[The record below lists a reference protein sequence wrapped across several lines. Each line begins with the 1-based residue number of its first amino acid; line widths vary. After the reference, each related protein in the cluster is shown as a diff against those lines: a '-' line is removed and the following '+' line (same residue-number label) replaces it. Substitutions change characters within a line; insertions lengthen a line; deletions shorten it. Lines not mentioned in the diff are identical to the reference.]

1 MSHYTIK
8 HLEGISAITFRSPL
22 ILGAAGLL
30 LVASFIRFLLSRP
43 KKLDLP
49 IVEVPGSSDQRE
61 ALLQGTAQ
69 YPDSPF
75 IIKSEWPIVI
85 LPVSVIN
92 EVKSLPESK
101 VSFTLETKQLLAYE
115 HTGVGDDAH
124 EVLQAIKI
132 DLTRNLASTLDDMQ
146 EEIKARAA
154 ELLRPILEQQLAK
167 EKNEKIRRDDVAGGQ
182 GIMISW
188 MLKHTPEHQR
198 ASALV
203 LVKNQMSLSFASI
216 DTTASAIVAAIYDLA
231 TYPEYIQPLRDE
243 IQQVMDEDG
252 CDIDA
257 DGIMRFKKASIPK
270 LWKLDSF
277 MKESQRHT
285 PSMIS
290 TANRITTSAL
300 TLSTGHTLPKGTR
313 FGFPAWVVHRSPNTP
328 VFNPAKNPSSKLVTE
343 FDGLRFYNY
352 RKIPGNENKQQFV
365 TASPES
371 LNFGQ
376 GTHACP
382 GRFFASNEIKVVLI
396 ELLKNW
402 DIRFVGDYAGT
413 GGIERRPKNVLH
425 DLLVVSDAE
434 AELEFRRRK
443 R

>member
-1 MSHYTIK
+1 MADSH
-8 HLEGISAITFRSPL
+8 P
-22 ILGAAGLL
+22 
-30 LVASFIRFLLSRP
+30 ASFRH
-43 KKLDLP
+43 
-49 IVEVPGSSDQRE
+49 QRSKE
-61 ALLQGTAQ
+61 
-69 YPDSPF
+69 SPREQ
-75 IIKSEWPIVI
+75 S
-85 LPVSVIN
+85 
-92 EVKSLPESK
+92 
-101 VSFTLETKQLLAYE
+101 
-115 HTGVGDDAH
+115 VGDDAH
-124 EVLQAIKI
+124 EVLQAVKI

-146 EEIKARAA
+146 EEIKYGLDKELGPCEDWTSFRVYGKVARLVALLSGRVFVGRLLSRDEEWIEATVSFSLYVMRAVHAIKAYPSCVRSIVAPFLPELRKLNESRARAA

-290 TANRITTSAL
+290 TANRITTSAI

-313 FGFPAWVVHRSPNTP
+313 FGFSAWVVHRSPNTP

-413 GGIERRPKNVLH
+413 GGIERRHKNVLH
-425 DLLVVSDAE
+425 DILVVSDAE

>member
-1 MSHYTIK
+1 
-8 HLEGISAITFRSPL
+8 
-22 ILGAAGLL
+22 
-30 LVASFIRFLLSRP
+30 
-43 KKLDLP
+43 
-49 IVEVPGSSDQRE
+49 
-61 ALLQGTAQ
+61 
-69 YPDSPF
+69 
-75 IIKSEWPIVI
+75 
-85 LPVSVIN
+85 
-92 EVKSLPESK
+92 
-101 VSFTLETKQLLAYE
+101 
-115 HTGVGDDAH
+115 
-124 EVLQAIKI
+124 
-132 DLTRNLASTLDDMQ
+132 
-146 EEIKARAA
+146 
-154 ELLRPILEQQLAK
+154 
-167 EKNEKIRRDDVAGGQ
+167 
-182 GIMISW
+182 MISW

-231 TYPEYIQPLRDE
+231 TYPEYIQPLKDE

-257 DGIMRFKKASIPK
+257 DGIMRFKKAIIPK

-277 MKESQRHT
+277 MKECQRHT
-285 PSMIS
+285 PSLIS
-290 TANRITTSAL
+290 TANRITTSAI

-313 FGFPAWVVHRSPNTP
+313 FGFPAWAIHRSPNTP

-382 GRFFASNEIKVVLI
+382 GRFFATSN
-396 ELLKNW
+396 
-402 DIRFVGDYAGT
+402 
-413 GGIERRPKNVLH
+413 
-425 DLLVVSDAE
+425 
-434 AELEFRRRK
+434 
-443 R
+443 